1 MDIVL
6 DRDKI
11 LNLRIKSR
19 KTGLTMIEYSKF
31 IEMYYNALMNNPKY
45 MRQEMKD
52 IVSFLSGD
60 MSKVPPRFLVLKNP
74 HKDPRKHYVLL
85 FKFLTSLPPY
95 DESFKKIASIL
106 KNILDK
112 RFKDIYIEKKTNDPK
127 VTLTSKSM
135 TFYV

>member
-112 RFKDIYIEKKTNDPK
+112 RFKDIYIEKKTSDPK

-135 TFYV
+135 IFYV

>member
-1 MDIVL
+1 MDIL
-6 DRDKI
+6 FDKQEI
-11 LNLRIKSR
+11 LNLRLKSR
-19 KTGLTMIEYSKF
+19 KLGLTMIEYSKF
-31 IEMYYNALMNNPKY
+31 INMYYNTLVNNPNY

-60 MSKVPPRFLVLKNP
+60 MSKIPPRFLVLKNP
-74 HKDPRKHYVLL
+74 NKDPRKHYVLL

-95 DESFKKIASIL
+95 DENYKKIASIL

-112 RFKDIYIEKKTNDPK
+112 KFKNIYIEKKTGDPK
-127 VTLTSKSM
+127 VTLTSQSM